1 MKWEATKTKTKAALL
16 AARCELIKQVKHVPL
31 QFQFFIAFF
40 IYFFFLHFCR
50 VYFAF
55 IRDFCTTYA
64 PLPTTSHG
72 GSLAALLRFNAL
84 HAV

>member
-31 QFQFFIAFF
+31 QLQFFIAFF
-40 IYFFFLHFCR
+40 IYFFLHFCCF
-50 VYFAF
+50 YFAF
-55 IRDFCTTYA
+55 IRDFFTTYA

-72 GSLAALLRFNAL
+72 GLLAALLRFNAL